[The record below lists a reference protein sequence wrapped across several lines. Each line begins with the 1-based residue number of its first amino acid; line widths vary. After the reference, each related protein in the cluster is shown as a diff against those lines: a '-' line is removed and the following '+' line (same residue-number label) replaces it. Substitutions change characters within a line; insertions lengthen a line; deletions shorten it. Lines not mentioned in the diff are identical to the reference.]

1 MIFDKGIRRMRNE
14 TQFLTMD
21 DPAGWRTRA
30 PDSSKSGAMKLS
42 AVNRCVEV
50 LSDSL
55 AKLPSYIMLE
65 GDKRRLDTHPVLN
78 LLEGRPNELM
88 APAVYKNLMEANRLL
103 CGNAFALI
111 VRSGYSARPVEL
123 LPIPGGL
130 VQLRF
135 DDNGHLWYVCTNP
148 KTKERRRIPQW
159 DMLHYKAFSYDGI
172 TGVSVLSR
180 AADVVAPPGGRRS
193 SMRAAST
200 GRMRGLPAC

>member
-21 DPAGWRTRA
+21 DPARMADESPGQL
-30 PDSSKSGAMKLS
+30 KSGAMKLS

-88 APAVYKNLMEANRLL
+88 APAVYK
-103 CGNAFALI
+103 
-111 VRSGYSARPVEL
+111 S
-123 LPIPGGL
+123 
-130 VQLRF
+130 
-135 DDNGHLWYVCTNP
+135 
-148 KTKERRRIPQW
+148 
-159 DMLHYKAFSYDGI
+159 
-172 TGVSVLSR
+172 
-180 AADVVAPPGGRRS
+180 
-193 SMRAAST
+193 
-200 GRMRGLPAC
+200 

>member
-14 TQFLTMD
+14 TQFLTLD
-21 DPAGWRTRA
+21 DPAGWRTGA

-88 APAVYKNLMEANRLL
+88 APAVYKKLMEANRLL

-123 LPIPGGL
+123 LPIPGEL
-130 VQLRF
+130 VRSGSMTTGISGMSVPTRKQRSAAESRNGTCCITRRFLR
-135 DDNGHLWYVCTNP
+135 WV
-148 KTKERRRIPQW
+148 
-159 DMLHYKAFSYDGI
+159 

-180 AADVVAPPGGRRS
+180 AADVVATGGRRS

-200 GRMRGLPAC
+200 GRTRGLPAC

>member
-65 GDKRRLDTHPVLN
+65 GDKRR
-78 LLEGRPNELM
+78 
-88 APAVYKNLMEANRLL
+88 A
-103 CGNAFALI
+103 
-111 VRSGYSARPVEL
+111 
-123 LPIPGGL
+123 
-130 VQLRF
+130 
-135 DDNGHLWYVCTNP
+135 
-148 KTKERRRIPQW
+148 
-159 DMLHYKAFSYDGI
+159 
-172 TGVSVLSR
+172 
-180 AADVVAPPGGRRS
+180 
-193 SMRAAST
+193 
-200 GRMRGLPAC
+200 